1 MQGILQ
7 EAKNSLM
14 DAISVKGLNNE
25 TKNSTFTGSHESDL
39 KIRLQNVANKAK
51 PKGQRKPIG
60 STDSFAMIRKKDNN
74 NLKRQFRGT
83 VNKNGIH
90 SLFLKDG
97 QLQERIVND

>member
-1 MQGILQ
+1 MENIIQKAQ
-7 EAKNSLM
+7 SSLRN
-14 DAISVKGLNNE
+14 AIGLNGLNDE
-25 TKNSTFTGSHESDL
+25 IKTSSFTGSHESDL
-39 KIRLQNVANKAK
+39 QIRLQNVANKAK

-90 SLFLKDG
+90 SQFFKDG
-97 QLQERIVND
+97 QMTERVS